1 MKVGAAA
8 RSMHSLRIDPK
19 ASLSASQDRETTMT
33 QIALMVGLG
42 VVIELFF
49 VCDVIVHRHRR
60 GVRD

>member
-1 MKVGAAA
+1 M
-8 RSMHSLRIDPK
+8 I
-19 ASLSASQDRETTMT
+19 ETTMT